1 MKLRGPILAACGLLS
16 IVWHSSAFADAAGPQ
31 NCWRL
36 TGGTLTCTNV
46 PADNA
51 PPNTERSAPSSPPSG
66 ARVKRLVAAV
76 ATVPKQPPSNTLQL
90 FDTVEKAN
98 FASGSDE
105 LTTVAVAKLD
115 AFAASLRAAHALRI
129 LVTAHTDSQRL
140 VRQARKHFGTNQ
152 RLSEARAARVVEYL
166 EGALSLPESAF
177 AIQGFGESRPLARN
191 DTEAGRALNR
201 RAEVFVWVQEPP
213 PPPPVPAP
221 PPPPELTATSSCI
234 GDAANQVAPVR
245 ITVDG
250 VPLDRREGANEADRQ
265 RCVDVALARADIQ
278 VRYDPLEQKPSLNTL
293 AIPQLGVVGKP
304 VRFTTYSNYS
314 RYIDHAE
321 VRLFPADQSVQQ
333 KPLAVVP
340 VHIGGWAEWVP
351 PPFHDPLLH
360 FTASL
365 AAPHYVTY
373 VLRVYD
379 RHGHFDETKPRRLDL
394 ANIAPV
400 PTPDSIRLA
409 EDTERLAY
417 GDNTLV
423 MSNIPVHGGA
433 VTVSGSNVPPGDAVT
448 VLGMPVPVDNDHH
461 FVARQI
467 VPAGPQQVNV
477 NILNDRGEG
486 LEFSRNLTVASDDSF
501 FVGIAD
507 ITAGAGS
514 VSGPIEL
521 VTGDPNLA
529 RRDFVNG
536 ELAFYYKG
544 LVKGQWLLT
553 AAADTQ
559 NQPIKD
565 LFSNFSSKDPEY
577 LLRRI
582 DPDRYYPVYGDDA
595 TTVQD
600 APTSGKFYVRLEKG
614 DSSILWGDF
623 QSRLT
628 GTDFIQ
634 YARTL
639 YGLNVRYRSPETTSF
654 GEKQRSVDAFWAQ
667 PGTLASRQ
675 EFRGTGGSL
684 YYLQNQDI
692 SVGSEQLWVQVRDR
706 DSGLVLSV
714 TQLVPAQDYDINYLQ
729 GRILLHSPLGATDN
743 VQTFVHSSQLD
754 GDPVYLVVTYEYSP
768 DFSSVSSLSVGGH
781 ASEWFGDHVELGIS
795 DFHQGDPGEQQE
807 LRGVD
812 GTYRY
817 KAGTYIKSEYA
828 YSDGVGSPTL
838 TSITG
843 GLSFNPVITN
853 GSPASAERVETSVD
867 LSEVTDSMKGRITAY
882 YEDRGA
888 NFSGPGQL
896 TPGMAVHQD
905 GGSVNVPLDAATQV
919 AGKYDSTD
927 SGAQSL
933 TSGELG
939 VEHKLDEHWRVA
951 VGARVDDREN
961 VIANASPTLSENG
974 RRSDVAV
981 TVGYQP
987 SPGKVLPVGGEIPGT
1002 QTRLNTAFGAR
1013 PGAAG
1018 ASPPGA
1024 ADPAVNYGA
1033 ASAGATAS
1041 AAATPSAAAIASA
1054 PAASSSAAAASTPAT
1069 ASTPAASSAPAASST
1084 PGAAAGAAAAA
1095 RPPWDVYGFVQDT
1108 VQHTGTRP
1116 ENDRAGLGGNYQLT
1130 DAARVGAEASDG
1142 GLGFGGKVST
1152 DYRIDD
1158 RSNVYVNYTLAAD
1171 QPDAF
1176 NDGRSGTLT
1185 TGTRYRYSDATSLYG
1200 EERMQTGSGSD
1211 SLTRAYG
1218 VDFTPNKQWSYG
1230 LKFEHGTIS
1239 DPLAGD
1245 ILLTAVGVTVQYS
1258 KDKIKYGGALE
1269 YRNDDSTVN
1278 TAAACGSTA
1287 ASSAAA
1293 AAEGTT
1299 TSCATTTAGTGTT
1312 VAGTTTLPN
1321 GATTLATGASH
1332 TVLTRNSLSYQVD
1345 PDWRLFGKLN
1355 WSQTDAAAGSTLNAA
1370 YHEIVVG
1377 AAWRPV
1383 LEDRWN
1389 VLFKFTI
1396 LDDEPSAAQV
1406 SSLGNTIDY
1415 AQQSRVAD
1423 IDAMYQTTSW
1433 LSLGFKYAIRN
1444 GDLKPTETVGNWFA
1458 SEAQLWIARADVLV
1472 VREWD
1477 GMLELRRLSIH
1488 ETDDE
1493 RSGALVGIYR
1503 HMGNNLKI
1511 GAGYNFTDYSDNLTD
1526 VSYRRQGFFLNTI
1539 GKF

>member
-1 MKLRGPILAACGLLS
+1 MMSRSSILAGCGLLS
-16 IVWHSSAFADAAGPQ
+16 IAWHSAAFADAAGPQ

-36 TGGTLTCTNV
+36 AGGTLACTDV
-46 PADNA
+46 APDHA
-51 PPNTERSAPSSPPSG
+51 PPNTERSQPASPPSG
-66 ARVKRLVAAV
+66 ALVKRLIAAV
-76 ATVPKQPPSNTLQL
+76 ATVPKQPPSNILQL

-105 LTTVAVAKLD
+105 LTSIATAKLD
-115 AFAASLRAAHALRI
+115 AFAASLRALHPLRI

-140 VRQARKHFGTNQ
+140 VREARKQFGTNQ
-152 RLSEARAARVVEYL
+152 RLSEARAARVVQYL
-166 EGALSLPESAF
+166 EGALSLPEDAF
-177 AIQGFGESRPLARN
+177 AIQGFGESRPVARN
-191 DTEAGRALNR
+191 DTDAGRAQNR
-201 RAEVFVWVQEPP
+201 RAEVFVWVQEPQP
-213 PPPPVPAP
+213 PPVAVPAP
-221 PPPPELTATSSCI
+221 PPEMTATSSCI
-234 GDAANQVAPVR
+234 GDAANQLAAVR

-265 RCVDVALARADIQ
+265 RCADVALARADIQ
-278 VRYDPLEQKPSLNTL
+278 VRYDPLEQKPSLNTI
-293 AIPQLGVVGKP
+293 AIPQLAVVGKP

-314 RYIDHAE
+314 RYIDHSE

-351 PPFHDPLLH
+351 PAFHDPLLH
-360 FTASL
+360 FSASL

-379 RHGHFDETKPRRLDL
+379 RQGHFDETKPRRLDL
-394 ANIAPV
+394 ANLAPV

-409 EDTERLAY
+409 QDAERLAY

-423 MSNIPVHGGA
+423 LSNIPVHGGS

-448 VLGMPVPVDNDHH
+448 VLGMPVPVDNGRH

-467 VPAGPQQVNV
+467 LTAGPQQVNV
-477 NILNDRGEG
+477 SILNDRGEG

-501 FVGIAD
+501 FVGLAD

-536 ELAFYYKG
+536 DLAFYYKG

-565 LFSNFSSKDPEY
+565 LFSNFASKDPEY

-614 DSSILWGDF
+614 DTSILWGDF
-623 QSRLT
+623 QSHLT

-634 YARTL
+634 YTRTL
-639 YGLNVRYRSPETTSF
+639 YGLNLRYRSPETTSY
-654 GEKQRSVDAFWAQ
+654 GEKQRSVDAFWAE

-684 YYLQNQDI
+684 YYLQNQDV
-692 SVGSEQLWVQVRDR
+692 SVGSEQVWVQVRDR

-729 GRILLHSPLGATDN
+729 GRILLHSPLSATDN
-743 VQTFVHSSQLD
+743 VQALVHSSQLD
-754 GDPVYLVVTYEYSP
+754 GDPVYLVVTYEYVP
-768 DFSSVSSLSVGGH
+768 DFASVSSLSVGGH
-781 ASEWFGDHVELGIS
+781 ASEWFGDHLQLGIS

-853 GSPASAERVETSVD
+853 GSPSSAERVETAVD

-905 GGSVNVPLDAATQV
+905 GGSVSVPVNAATEV
-919 AGKYDSTD
+919 AGKFDSSD
-927 SGAQSL
+927 SGAQSI

-939 VEHKLDEHWRVA
+939 VEHKIDEHWRVA
-951 VGARVDDREN
+951 VGTRVDDREN
-961 VIANASPTLSENG
+961 VVANASPTLSENG
-974 RRSDVAV
+974 RRTDVAV

-987 SPGKVLPVGGEIPGT
+987 SPGKVLPVGGGIPGT
-1002 QTRLNTAFGAR
+1002 PTRLDRTFGAAA
-1013 PGAAG
+1013 GIAG
-1018 ASPPGA
+1018 ASPSTAAGA
-1024 ADPAVNYGA
+1024 AAASSAA
-1033 ASAGATAS
+1033 ASAPAPVS
-1041 AAATPSAAAIASA
+1041 AAATASIAAANSA
-1054 PAASSSAAAASTPAT
+1054 PAT
-1069 ASTPAASSAPAASST
+1069 ASGGATTAVPSPLAGPAGNS
-1084 PGAAAGAAAAA
+1084 AAANSAAA
-1095 RPPWDVYGFVQDT
+1095 RPPWDLYGFVQDT

-1116 ENDRAGLGGNYQLT
+1116 ENDRAGVGGNYQLS

-1158 RSNVYVNYTLAAD
+1158 RSNVYVNYALAAD

-1230 LKFEHGTIS
+1230 FKFEHGTIS

-1245 ILLTAVGVTVQYS
+1245 ILLTAVGATVQYS

-1278 TAAACGSTA
+1278 TAACGGTA

-1293 AAEGTT
+1293 AAEGTA
-1299 TSCATTTAGTGTT
+1299 TSCATATAGSGAP
-1312 VAGTTTLPN
+1312 VAGISTLPN
-1321 GATTLATGASH
+1321 GATTPASGASH

-1355 WSQTDAAAGSTLNAA
+1355 WSQTDGAANSTLNAA
-1370 YHEIVVG
+1370 YHEIVFG

-1383 LEDRWN
+1383 LVDRWN

-1396 LDDEPSAAQV
+1396 LDDQPSAAQV

-1458 SEAQLWIARADVLV
+1458 SEAQLWIARADVLF
-1472 VREWD
+1472 VRQWD

-1493 RSGALVGIYR
+1493 KSGALLGIYR